1 MNPDTQSKAEEK
13 LVQAYDRML
22 ERTRGLLER
31 ARRDTLPD
39 IRKTIDRAQE
49 KAVELGELTLE
60 EAERIGEYLNRD
72 LHDAAEYLSY
82 TGKGLADWLHFDP
95 QVAEARL
102 MEVFSS
108 MVDQT
113 RVELDRLAEA
123 AKRSQQLRTGEVVG
137 PGTLACDGCDA
148 RMNFRKSG
156 HIPPC
161 SKCRGT
167 VFARVSR

>member
-1 MNPDTQSKAEEK
+1 MNTDTQSKAEEK

-31 ARRDTLPD
+31 ARRDALPD

-95 QVAEARL
+95 QMAEARL
-102 MEVFSS
+102 TEVFST
-108 MVDQT
+108 MVDHT
-113 RVELDRLAEA
+113 RLELDRLAEA
-123 AKRSQQLRTGEVVG
+123 AKRSQELHTGEVVG
-137 PGTLACDGCDA
+137 PGTLACGACDG
-148 RMNFRKSG
+148 RINFRKSG

-161 SKCRGT
+161 PKCRGT
-167 VFARVSR
+167 AFTRVSR